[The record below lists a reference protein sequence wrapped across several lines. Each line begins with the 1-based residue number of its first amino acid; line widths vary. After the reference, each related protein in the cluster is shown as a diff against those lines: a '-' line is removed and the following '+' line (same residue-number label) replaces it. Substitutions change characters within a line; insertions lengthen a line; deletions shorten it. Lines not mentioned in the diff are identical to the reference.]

1 MEFKLFSKLAS
12 LEGIELY
19 MLLGGLIVLGLLDL
33 GGRVLCKARE
43 STGGGNRNGSC
54 NQTAFRSAQTL
65 VYGALSITLAFV
77 LSYFKLVSLPFG
89 GTVTLL
95 SMLPIFAYAA
105 YFGPLSG
112 FTAAFAFS
120 LLQVVQGAYIVH
132 PVQFILDY
140 FVAFTLLGTAA
151 FFPKNLPVGAA
162 VAGFLRMMASTVSGA
177 VFFGSYAADYGFTN
191 VWAYSLVYNFFTIG
205 VDTILCVDRRR
216 PAAGA
221 EAVQAGVCEGVRPF
235 TKREFGVKQNP
246 VACVRCGVLW
256 NGTFVNVL

>member
-19 MLLGGLIVLGLLDL
+19 MLLGGLVVLG
-33 GGRVLCKARE
+33 VLIAVVVSYAKRAKALAA
-43 STGGGNRNGSC
+43 S
-54 NQTAFRSAQTL
+54 QTEAPGKPSRTQSL

-77 LSYFKLVSLPFG
+77 LSYFKLFSLPLG
-89 GTVTLL
+89 GTITLL

-105 YFGPLSG
+105 YFGPVYG

-151 FFPKNLPVGAA
+151 FFPKNLPLGAA

-177 VFFGSYAADYGFTN
+177 VFFSSYAADYGFSN
-191 VWAYSLVYNFFTIG
+191 PWVYSLIYNFLTIG
-205 VDTILCVDRRR
+205 VDTILCVVV
-216 PAAGA
+216 AALPP
-221 EAVQAGVCEGVRPF
+221 VQRLF
-235 TKREFGVKQNP
+235 KRVFSKS
-246 VACVRCGVLW
+246 
-256 NGTFVNVL
+256 

>member
-19 MLLGGLIVLGLLDL
+19 MLLGGLVVLG
-33 GGRVLCKARE
+33 VLIAVVVSYAKRAKAQAA
-43 STGGGNRNGSC
+43 T
-54 NQTAFRSAQTL
+54 QTEAVGKPSRTQTL

-77 LSYFKLVSLPFG
+77 LSYFKLFSLPLG
-89 GTVTLL
+89 GTITLL

-105 YFGPLSG
+105 YFGPAYG

-151 FFPKNLPVGAA
+151 FFPKNLPLGAA

-177 VFFGSYAADYGFTN
+177 VFFGSYAADYGFSN
-191 VWAYSLVYNFFTIG
+191 PWVYSLIYNFLTIG
-205 VDTILCVDRRR
+205 VDTILCVVV
-216 PAAGA
+216 AALPP
-221 EAVQAGVCEGVRPF
+221 VQRLF
-235 TKREFGVKQNP
+235 KRVFIK
-246 VACVRCGVLW
+246 
-256 NGTFVNVL
+256 

>member
-19 MLLGGLIVLGLLDL
+19 MLLGGLVVLG
-33 GGRVLCKARE
+33 VLIAVVMSYAKRAKA
-43 STGGGNRNGSC
+43 
-54 NQTAFRSAQTL
+54 QTAATQTEAPGKPSRTQTL

-77 LSYFKLVSLPFG
+77 LSYFKLFSLPLG

-95 SMLPIFAYAA
+95 SMLPLFAYAA
-105 YFGPLSG
+105 YFGPAYG

-151 FFPKNLPVGAA
+151 FFPKNLPLGAA
-162 VAGFLRMMASTVSGA
+162 VAGFLRMLASTASGA
-177 VFFGSYAADYGFTN
+177 IFFADVGFEYGFSN
-191 VWAYSLVYNFFTIG
+191 PWVYSLIYNFLTIG
-205 VDTILCVDRRR
+205 VDTILCVVVATL
-216 PAAGA
+216 PP
-221 EAVQAGVCEGVRPF
+221 VQRLF
-235 TKREFGVKQNP
+235 KRVFSKS
-246 VACVRCGVLW
+246 
-256 NGTFVNVL
+256 

>member
-19 MLLGGLIVLGLLDL
+19 MLLGGLVVLG
-33 GGRVLCKARE
+33 VLIAVVVSYAKRAKVQAATQPEAVGKPSRTQ
-43 STGGGNRNGSC
+43 S
-54 NQTAFRSAQTL
+54 L

-77 LSYFKLVSLPFG
+77 LSYFKLFSLPLG
-89 GTVTLL
+89 GTITLL

-105 YFGPLSG
+105 YFGPVYG

-151 FFPKNLPVGAA
+151 FFPKNLPLGAA

-177 VFFGSYAADYGFTN
+177 VFFGSYAADYGFSN
-191 VWAYSLVYNFFTIG
+191 PWVYSLIYNFLTIG
-205 VDTILCVDRRR
+205 VDTILCVVVATL
-216 PAAGA
+216 PP
-221 EAVQAGVCEGVRPF
+221 VQRLF
-235 TKREFGVKQNP
+235 KRVFSKS
-246 VACVRCGVLW
+246 
-256 NGTFVNVL
+256 

>member
-19 MLLGGLIVLGLLDL
+19 MLLGGLVLL
-33 GGRVLCKARE
+33 GVLIAVVVSYARRAKAQAATQPETLGKPSR
-43 STGGGNRNGSC
+43 T
-54 NQTAFRSAQTL
+54 QTL

-77 LSYFKLVSLPFG
+77 LSYFKLFSLPLG
-89 GTVTLL
+89 GTITLL

-105 YFGPLSG
+105 YFGPVYG

-151 FFPKNLPVGAA
+151 FFPKNLPLGAA

-177 VFFGSYAADYGFTN
+177 VFFGSYAADYGFSN
-191 VWAYSLVYNFFTIG
+191 PWVYSLIYNFLTIG
-205 VDTILCVDRRR
+205 VDTILCVVV
-216 PAAGA
+216 AALPP
-221 EAVQAGVCEGVRPF
+221 VQRLF
-235 TKREFGVKQNP
+235 KRVFSKS
-246 VACVRCGVLW
+246 
-256 NGTFVNVL
+256 

>member
-19 MLLGGLIVLGLLDL
+19 MLLGGLVVLG
-33 GGRVLCKARE
+33 VLIAVVVSYAKRAKAQAATQPEAVGKPSRTQ
-43 STGGGNRNGSC
+43 S
-54 NQTAFRSAQTL
+54 L

-77 LSYFKLVSLPFG
+77 LSYFKLFSLPLG
-89 GTVTLL
+89 GTITLL

-105 YFGPLSG
+105 YFGPVYG

-151 FFPKNLPVGAA
+151 FFPKNLPLGAA

-177 VFFGSYAADYGFTN
+177 VFFSSYAADYGFSN
-191 VWAYSLVYNFFTIG
+191 PWVYSLIYNFLTIG
-205 VDTILCVDRRR
+205 VDTILCVVV
-216 PAAGA
+216 AALPP
-221 EAVQAGVCEGVRPF
+221 VQRLF
-235 TKREFGVKQNP
+235 KRVFSKS
-246 VACVRCGVLW
+246 
-256 NGTFVNVL
+256 

>member
-1 MEFKLFSKLAS
+1 MPSKESDTYRSFFLMVVSMATIFLWKKEKQTMEFKLFSKLAS

-19 MLLGGLIVLGLLDL
+19 MLLGALVVLALLVW
-33 GGRVLCKARE
+33 GVLASRKRAKAE
-43 STGGGNRNGSC
+43 
-54 NQTAFRSAQTL
+54 AQTVPEGKPSRTQAL

-77 LSYFKLVSLPFG
+77 LSYFKLFSLPLG

-105 YFGPLSG
+105 YFGPLYG

-140 FVAFTLLGTAA
+140 FVAFTLLGTAS

-162 VAGFLRMMASTVSGA
+162 VAGCLRMLASTVSGA
-177 VFFGSYAADYGFTN
+177 VFFSDVGFEYGFAN
-191 VWAYSLVYNFFTIG
+191 PWVYSFLYNFLTIG
-205 VDTILCVDRRR
+205 VDTILCVIV
-216 PAAGA
+216 AALPP
-221 EAVQAGVCEGVRPF
+221 VQRLF
-235 TKREFGVKQNP
+235 KRVFSKS
-246 VACVRCGVLW
+246 
-256 NGTFVNVL
+256 

>member
-19 MLLGGLIVLGLLDL
+19 MLLGALIVLGLLIWAVASYAKHA
-33 GGRVLCKARE
+33 RAKAAAP
-43 STGGGNRNGSC
+43 
-54 NQTAFRSAQTL
+54 QDTAGKPSRTQIL

-77 LSYFKLVSLPFG
+77 LSYFKLFSLPFG

-105 YFGPLSG
+105 YFGPAYG

-177 VFFGSYAADYGFTN
+177 IFFADSGFEYGFTN
-191 VWAYSLVYNFFTIG
+191 PWVYSLIYNFLTIG
-205 VDTILCVDRRR
+205 VDTILCVAV
-216 PAAGA
+216 AALPP
-221 EAVQAGVCEGVRPF
+221 VQRLFQRVFRKG
-235 TKREFGVKQNP
+235 
-246 VACVRCGVLW
+246 
-256 NGTFVNVL
+256 

>member
-19 MLLGGLIVLGLLDL
+19 MLLGGLVVLGLLIWAVASYAK
-33 GGRVLCKARE
+33 RAKTQAAAAPEAAAKPR
-43 STGGGNRNGSC
+43 R
-54 NQTAFRSAQTL
+54 AQLL

-77 LSYFKLVSLPFG
+77 LSYFKLFSLPLG

-105 YFGPLSG
+105 YFGPLYG

-140 FVAFTLLGTAA
+140 FLAFTLLGMAS
-151 FFPKNLPVGAA
+151 FFPKNLPLGAA
-162 VAGFLRMMASTVSGA
+162 VGGFARMMASTVSGV
-177 VFFGSYAADYGFTN
+177 VFFSSYAADYGFSN
-191 VWAYSLVYNFFTIG
+191 VWAYSLVYNFFSIG
-205 VDTILCVDRRR
+205 VDTILCVVV
-216 PAAGA
+216 AAMPPVQRLFKRVFKGSGA
-221 EAVQAGVCEGVRPF
+221 F
-235 TKREFGVKQNP
+235 
-246 VACVRCGVLW
+246 
-256 NGTFVNVL
+256 